1 MSVGSLVSLAMETCM
16 DREGGARSQELKEQ
30 SCSFFGPKIWNEQCN
45 QVIALNNESIVFQRE
60 GDFLATFGVNNTPFY
75 MSFFGR

>member
-30 SCSFFGPKIWNEQCN
+30 SCSFVGPKIWNEQCN
-45 QVIALNNESIVFQRE
+45 QVIALNNESIV
-60 GDFLATFGVNNTPFY
+60 
-75 MSFFGR
+75 